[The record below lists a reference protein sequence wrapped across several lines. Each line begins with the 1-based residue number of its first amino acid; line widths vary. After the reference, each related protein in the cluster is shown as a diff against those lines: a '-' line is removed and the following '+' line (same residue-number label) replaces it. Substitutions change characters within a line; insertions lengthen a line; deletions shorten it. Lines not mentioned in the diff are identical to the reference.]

1 MDKSALKKKIF
12 DSIDESACI
21 DFLCSLIKVPSM
33 NLEATYAQELV
44 RAKMKELGFGID
56 SFPCYVDEIKDVPD
70 FCPYPGNLISPA
82 SIENVVGVME
92 PAAEG
97 GRSFLVHAHIDTQ
110 GTNEGTPDTVP
121 EVKDGRVY
129 GLGAADDKGGVAIML
144 LAAEAVLKN
153 VEELKGK
160 LTLMSTIGKRG
171 AVGTLTAFKKGY
183 RADGAVYLHPAE
195 TGHGFREIKNYSMG
209 TIDFKVLVKGK
220 PGVYRDEIDKSEIN
234 AVHKGLEVVKA
245 IDAWDDERRTRLK
258 FAEGSF
264 SGLPNTKVNV
274 INAFSGDLL
283 REDPLS
289 FEIGCRMYFG
299 LGENLDGVL
308 DELRGFFKTYFA
320 EDAWL
325 SANPPEVVKG
335 DLRANP
341 VYIDKDS
348 ELIRSV
354 TDNIAFVQGDVDFIY
369 QYHGASDIR
378 MPITYGK
385 TPTIG
390 IGPLCGGLK
399 PEEREWMDLK
409 DYIDGIKVL
418 AGLIVDWCL

>member
-1 MDKSALKKKIF
+1 MDKCALKQKVF
-12 DSIDESACI
+12 ANIDRDLCI
-21 DFLCSLIKVPSM
+21 DFLSSLIKVPSE
-33 NLEATYAQELV
+33 NLKPTYAQELV
-44 RAKMKELGFGID
+44 RAKMREMGFAID
-56 SFPCYVDEIKDVPD
+56 SFPCYVDEIKDIPD
-70 FCPYPGNLISPA
+70 FCTYPGNLISPD
-82 SIENVVGVME
+82 SIENLVGVKDA
-92 PAAEG
+92 PADAK
-97 GRSFLVHAHIDTQ
+97 SFLVHAHIDTQ
-110 GTNEGTPDTVP
+110 PANEGTPDTVP
-121 EVKDGRVY
+121 EIKDGRIY

-144 LAAEAVLKN
+144 MAAEAVLKE
-153 VEELKGK
+153 VQDLKGK
-160 LTLMSTIGKRG
+160 LILMSTIGKRG
-171 AVGTLTAFKKGY
+171 AVGTLTAFMKGY

-209 TIDFKVLVKGK
+209 TVDFKVKVKGK

-234 AVHKGLEVVKA
+234 AVCKGGDVVKA
-245 IDAWDDERRTRLK
+245 IYAWDDERRARLK

-274 INAFSGDLL
+274 LSACSGDLL

-289 FEIGCRMYFG
+289 YEIGCRMYFG
-299 LGENLDGVL
+299 LGETVDSVL
-308 DELRGFFKTYFA
+308 EELRGFFKTYFA

-325 SANPPEVVKG
+325 SENQPEVIKG

-341 VYIDKDS
+341 VYIDKDT
-348 ELIRSV
+348 ELIKSV
-354 TDNIAFVQGDVDFIY
+354 TSNIAQVKQDDNFIY

-399 PEEREWMDLK
+399 PEEKEWMDLE
-409 DYIDGIKVL
+409 DYIDGIKIL
-418 AGLIVDWCL
+418 AGLIIDWCL